1 MRRADNR
8 RGTYSRA
15 CASLALETAERWIDW
30 VVDDVDSVAEEDFF
44 MGPDPFTKERP
55 LFLNAAAVDLRQY
68 GPKCPPPGSPSAADA
83 ASEKTARPRKSGSMS
98 FSGCRRTASSY
109 PKLRD
114 L

>member
-30 VVDDVDSVAEEDFF
+30 VVDDVNSVAEEDFF

-68 GPKCPPPGSPSAADA
+68 GPKCPPLGV
-83 ASEKTARPRKSGSMS
+83 RPRPTPLQKKPRGR
-98 FSGCRRTASSY
+98 GKVAQ
-109 PKLRD
+109 
-114 L
+114 